1 MNISKKITRLSPKFN
16 VLKMTK
22 GLILPS
28 LLFTSLVQSQVIA
41 AQNDQQTYK
50 LTFADETTFLKANIT
65 LHNEKL
71 TTDPLQRAIWV
82 PLSNAAANRIKPFT
96 TSMVEVAD
104 PAKLYPHHASNQ
116 RSTSLKG
123 IDGYSCYPTVEE
135 TQEDIQQLVTQYPN
149 FASIKDIGD
158 SWQKQAG
165 NGGYDLNV
173 LTLTNSQID
182 GEKPKLFIHAAMHA
196 REYAT
201 SPLVLAFAKK
211 LLNEYSTD
219 ADSQWILDRHE
230 IHLLLHMNPDGRK
243 RAESG
248 LYWRKNENQNYC
260 SSNPTAIG
268 TDLNRNFSW
277 GWNTVEQGSSGN
289 ECSEVFRGPTA
300 ASEPETQAVES
311 YVRNL
316 FGDHRGPNRNDA
328 APDTTQG
335 LHIDVHSYS
344 ELVLWPWGDNNTLA
358 PNGVAMRAL
367 GRKLAR
373 YNGYMPMQSVGLYP
387 TDGTSDNLSYGELGI
402 PHMTF
407 ELGTE
412 FFQSCTVYN
421 EKVLPDNLK
430 ALKYAAKIINAPYL
444 LPSGPDI
451 TDISSV
457 GQPIDA
463 IAQNYRITLNVTASD
478 DRFSRRGGTET
489 TQDISEIALYID
501 DAPWDGGQATLL
513 TASDGTFDE
522 KTEQGELQINAND
535 LSLGQHTL
543 YLKAKDASG
552 QWGPVSA
559 QFIQIIAPKTNLAPQ
574 AKFSY
579 QCEDFVCQF
588 DSSSSQDPEGDSLTY
603 QWQFAGYTS
612 SETNPSYDF
621 SNSQLTDN
629 KAEVI
634 LTVTDPQALIH
645 SQTQTLTLKTNQAPE
660 ASFTVSCTHLTCQLN
675 ASASSDTDEDTL
687 SYRWDFGDG
696 SNADK
701 LQLTHDYT
709 QAGTYKIV
717 LTVDDGKTDNTAEQ
731 SVTVTAAP
739 AATKSN
745 SSGGALGL
753 ISLLLL
759 YFGIKRKWI
768 NNKAE
773 D

>member
-1 MNISKKITRLSPKFN
+1 MKTSKKITQLSPPFTLSK
-16 VLKMTK
+16 LTKM
-22 GLILPS
+22 LFLPC
-28 LLFTSLVQSQVIA
+28 LLFTSIVQSQAIA
-41 AQNDQQTYK
+41 ADSSQQTYK
-50 LTFADETTFLKANIT
+50 LIFPDEMTFLKANIT
-65 LHNEKL
+65 LHNEKI
-71 TTDPLQRAIWV
+71 TTDPQQRAIWV
-82 PLSNAAANRIKPFT
+82 PLSNDALNKIQPFT
-96 TSMVEVAD
+96 TSMTKVED
-104 PAKLYPHHASNQ
+104 PAKLYPQRAS
-116 RSTSLKG
+116 SLSSSSMPG
-123 IDGYSCYPTVEE
+123 IPGYSCYPTVEE
-135 TQEDIQQLVTQYPN
+135 TQSDIEQLVTQYPQ
-149 FASIKDIGD
+149 FASIEDIGN

-173 LTLTNSQID
+173 LKLTNGQVT

-201 SPLVLAFAKK
+201 SPLVLQFAKN

-219 ADSQWILDRHE
+219 ADTQWILDRHE

-243 RAESG
+243 KAETG
-248 LYWRKNENQNYC
+248 LSWRKNVNSNYC
-260 SSNPTAIG
+260 GSNSEAIG
-268 TDLNRNFSW
+268 ADLNRNFSW
-277 GWNTVEQGSSGN
+277 AWNTVDGGSSGN
-289 ECSEVFRGPTA
+289 QCSDLFRGPTP
-300 ASEPETQAVES
+300 ASEPETQAVET

-344 ELVLWPWGDNNTLA
+344 ELVLFPWGDTNTLA
-358 PNGVAMRAL
+358 PNGVAMRSL

-407 ELGTE
+407 ELGTA
-412 FFQSCTVYN
+412 FFQSCSIYN

-430 ALKYAAKIINAPYL
+430 ALKYAAKIVEAPYL
-444 LPSGPDI
+444 MPSGPDI

-522 KTEQGELQINAND
+522 KTEQGELQINASD

-543 YLKAKDASG
+543 YLKAKDTSG
-552 QWGPVSA
+552 QWGALSA
-559 QFIQIIAPKTNLAPQ
+559 QFIQIIAPKTNLAPE

-579 QCEDFVCQF
+579 QCNKFVCQF
-588 DSSSSQDPEGDSLTY
+588 DSSSSEDPEGDSLTY
-603 QWQFAGYTS
+603 QWQMAGTS
-612 SETNPSYDF
+612 SSERNPSYDF

-629 KAEVI
+629 KAQVI
-634 LTVTDPQALIH
+634 LTVTDPQGLAH
-645 SQTQTLTLKTNQAPE
+645 SQTQTLTLSTNQAPT
-660 ASFTVSCTHLTCQLN
+660 ASFTASCTHLVCQLD
-675 ASASSDTDEDTL
+675 ASASSDADEDSL
-687 SYRWDFGDG
+687 NYQWDLGDG
-696 SNADK
+696 NSANK
-701 LQLTHDYT
+701 LQLSHTYA
-709 QAGTYKIV
+709 QAGTYKVV
-717 LTVDDGKTDNTAEQ
+717 LTVNDGKLNSNKEQ
-731 SVTVTAAP
+731 SITVTAAP
-739 AATKSN
+739 APTNNN
-745 SSGGALGL
+745 SSGGSLGV

-759 YFGIKRKWI
+759 SFGMKRRMG
-768 NNKAE
+768 
-773 D
+773 

>member
-1 MNISKKITRLSPKFN
+1 MKTSKKITQLSPPFTLSK
-16 VLKMTK
+16 LTKM
-22 GLILPS
+22 LFLPC
-28 LLFTSLVQSQVIA
+28 LLFTSIVQSQAIA
-41 AQNDQQTYK
+41 ADSSQQTYK
-50 LTFADETTFLKANIT
+50 LIFPDEMTFLKANIT
-65 LHNEKL
+65 LHNEKI
-71 TTDPLQRAIWV
+71 TTDPQQRAIWV
-82 PLSNAAANRIKPFT
+82 PLSNDALNKIQPFT
-96 TSMVEVAD
+96 TSMTKVED
-104 PAKLYPHHASNQ
+104 PAKLYPQRAS
-116 RSTSLKG
+116 SLSSSSMPG
-123 IDGYSCYPTVEE
+123 IPGYSCYPTVEE
-135 TQEDIQQLVTQYPN
+135 TQSDIEQLVTQYPQ
-149 FASIKDIGD
+149 FASIEDIGN

-173 LTLTNSQID
+173 LKLTNGQVT

-201 SPLVLAFAKK
+201 SPLVLQFAKN

-219 ADSQWILDRHE
+219 ADTQWILDRHE

-243 RAESG
+243 KAETG
-248 LYWRKNENQNYC
+248 LSWRKNVNSNYC
-260 SSNPTAIG
+260 GSNSEAIG
-268 TDLNRNFSW
+268 ADLNRNFSW
-277 GWNTVEQGSSGN
+277 AWNTVDGGSSGN
-289 ECSEVFRGPTA
+289 QCSDLFRGPTP
-300 ASEPETQAVES
+300 ASEPETQAVET

-344 ELVLWPWGDNNTLA
+344 ELVLFPWGDTNTLA
-358 PNGVAMRAL
+358 PNGVAMRSL

-407 ELGTE
+407 ELGTA
-412 FFQSCTVYN
+412 FFQSCSIYN

-430 ALKYAAKIINAPYL
+430 ALKYAAKIVEAPYL
-444 LPSGPDI
+444 MPSGPDI

-522 KTEQGELQINAND
+522 KTEQGELQINASD

-543 YLKAKDASG
+543 YLKAKDTSG
-552 QWGPVSA
+552 QWGAMSA
-559 QFIQIIAPKTNLAPQ
+559 QFIKIIAPKTNLAPE

-579 QCEDFVCQF
+579 QCDKFVCQF
-588 DSSSSQDPEGDSLTY
+588 DSSSSEDPEGDSLTY
-603 QWQFAGYTS
+603 QWQMAGTS
-612 SETNPSYDF
+612 SSERNPSYDF

-629 KAEVI
+629 KAQVI
-634 LTVTDPQALIH
+634 LTVTDPQGLAH
-645 SQTQTLTLKTNQAPE
+645 SQTQTLTLSTNQAPT
-660 ASFTVSCTHLTCQLN
+660 ASFTASCTHLVCQLD
-675 ASASSDTDEDTL
+675 ASASSDADEDSL
-687 SYRWDFGDG
+687 NYQWDLGDG
-696 SNADK
+696 NSANK
-701 LQLTHDYT
+701 LQLSHTYAK
-709 QAGTYKIV
+709 AGTYKVV
-717 LTVDDGKTDNTAEQ
+717 LTVNDGKLNSNKEQ
-731 SVTVTAAP
+731 RITVIAAP
-739 AATKSN
+739 APTNNN
-745 SSGGALGL
+745 SSGGSLGV

-759 YFGIKRKWI
+759 SFGMKRRMG
-768 NNKAE
+768 
-773 D
+773 

>member
-1 MNISKKITRLSPKFN
+1 MKTSKKITQLSPPFTLSK
-16 VLKMTK
+16 LTKM
-22 GLILPS
+22 LFLPC
-28 LLFTSLVQSQVIA
+28 LLFTSIVQSQAIA
-41 AQNDQQTYK
+41 ADSSQQTYK
-50 LTFADETTFLKANIT
+50 LIFADEMTFLKANIT
-65 LHNEKL
+65 LHNEKI
-71 TTDPLQRAIWV
+71 TTDPQQRAIWV
-82 PLSNAAANRIKPFT
+82 PLSNDALNKIQPFT
-96 TSMVEVAD
+96 TSMTKVED
-104 PAKLYPHHASNQ
+104 PAKLYPQRAS
-116 RSTSLKG
+116 SLSSSSMPG
-123 IDGYSCYPTVEE
+123 IPGYSCYPTVEE
-135 TQEDIQQLVTQYPN
+135 TQSDIEQLVTQYPQ
-149 FASIKDIGD
+149 FASIEDIGN

-173 LTLTNSQID
+173 LKLTNGQVT

-201 SPLVLAFAKK
+201 SPLVLQFAKN

-219 ADSQWILDRHE
+219 ADTQWILDRHE

-243 RAESG
+243 KAETG
-248 LYWRKNENQNYC
+248 LSWRKNVNSNYC
-260 SSNPTAIG
+260 GSNSEAIG
-268 TDLNRNFSW
+268 ADLNRNFSW
-277 GWNTVEQGSSGN
+277 AWNTVDGGSSGN
-289 ECSEVFRGPTA
+289 QCSDLFRGPTP
-300 ASEPETQAVES
+300 ASEPETQAVET

-344 ELVLWPWGDNNTLA
+344 ELVLFPWGDTNTLA
-358 PNGVAMRAL
+358 PNGMAMRSL

-407 ELGTE
+407 ELGTA
-412 FFQSCTVYN
+412 FFQSCSIYN

-430 ALKYAAKIINAPYL
+430 ALKYASKIVEAPYL
-444 LPSGPDI
+444 MPSGPDI

-522 KTEQGELQINAND
+522 KTEQGELQINASD

-543 YLKAKDASG
+543 YLKAKDTSG
-552 QWGPVSA
+552 QWGALSA
-559 QFIQIIAPKTNLAPQ
+559 QFIQIIAPKTNLAPE

-579 QCEDFVCQF
+579 QCNKFVCQF
-588 DSSSSQDPEGDSLTY
+588 DSSSSEDPEGDSLTY
-603 QWQFAGYTS
+603 QWQMAGVSS
-612 SETNPSYDF
+612 SERNPSYDF
-621 SNSQLTDN
+621 SNSQLTDS
-629 KAEVI
+629 KAQVI
-634 LTVTDPQALIH
+634 LTVTDPQGLAH
-645 SQTQTLTLKTNQAPE
+645 SQTQTLTLSTNQAPT
-660 ASFTVSCTHLTCQLN
+660 ASFTASCTHLVCQLD
-675 ASASSDTDEDTL
+675 ASASSDADEDSL
-687 SYRWDFGDG
+687 NYQWDLGDG
-696 SNADK
+696 NSANK
-701 LQLTHDYT
+701 LQLSHTYA
-709 QAGTYKIV
+709 QAGTYKVV
-717 LTVDDGKTDNTAEQ
+717 LTVNDGKLNSNKEQ
-731 SVTVTAAP
+731 SITVTAAP
-739 AATKSN
+739 APTNNN
-745 SSGGALGL
+745 SSGGSLGI

-759 YFGIKRKWI
+759 SFGMKRRMG
-768 NNKAE
+768 
-773 D
+773 